1 MLQGTLNDNAWE
13 LVTNFL
19 NQPDLYGVHVTKSKQ
34 GAQIIDVG
42 VDAKGGFEA
51 GRLVTEICLGGYGK
65 AEIRLQ
71 QYGRTELPTIHVS
84 TDRPVIATLGSQLA
98 GWRIT
103 VESYQAIASGPARA
117 LARKPK
123 KLFSKIQYS
132 ETSEHAVIVLES
144 SKIPTEETL
153 SFIAS
158 ACDISIEQLCVII
171 VPTNSVAGL
180 TQISGRIVETAIH
193 KLMELGFDPNLVRY
207 GLGSAPIAP
216 LAPDVDTA
224 MGRAND
230 MLLYG
235 GIAYVIV
242 DYTRDNS
249 ELMDIVGR
257 VPASMSPD
265 YGKPFAEI
273 FASVSGDF
281 YKLDP
286 HLFAPAVIM
295 VNNAASGE
303 VFRAGYVNAD
313 ILEESI
319 SYRGLV

>member
-1 MLQGTLNDNAWE
+1 MLHGTLNDNAWK
-13 LVTNFL
+13 LVTHFL
-19 NQPDLYGVHVTKSKQ
+19 NQPDLYGIHVMKSKQ
-34 GAQIIDVG
+34 GAQIIDAG
-42 VDAKGGFEA
+42 VDAKGGFET

-71 QYGRTELPTIHVS
+71 KYGRTELPTIHVS

-103 VESYQAIASGPARA
+103 VESYHAIASGPARA

-123 KLFSKIQYS
+123 KLFSKIQYRES
-132 ETSEHAVIVLES
+132 AEHAVIVLES
-144 SKIPTEETL
+144 SEIPPGETL
-153 SFIAS
+153 AFIAS
-158 ACDISIEQLCVII
+158 ACDMSIEQLCVIV

-193 KLMELGFDPNLVRY
+193 KLMELGFDPNLVCY

-216 LAPDVDTA
+216 VAPDVDTA

-235 GIAYVIV
+235 GIAYVAV
-242 DYTRDNS
+242 DGAQDNS
-249 ELMDIVGR
+249 ELRDLVR
-257 VPASMSPD
+257 QVPSIMSPD
-265 YGKPFAEI
+265 YGRPFTEI
-273 FASVSGDF
+273 FASVGKDF

-286 HLFAPAVIM
+286 HLFAPAVIII
-295 VNNAASGE
+295 NNLASGE
-303 VFRAGYVNAD
+303 TFRAGYVNAD
-313 ILEESI
+313 VLEESI
-319 SYRGLV
+319 RFRSLV

>member
-1 MLQGTLNDNAWE
+1 MLQGTLNDNAWD
-13 LVTNFL
+13 LVTDFL
-19 NQPDLYGVHVTKSKQ
+19 NQPDQYGIHVMKSKQ
-34 GAQIIDVG
+34 GAQIIDAG

-71 QYGRTELPTIHVS
+71 KYGRTELPTIHVS
-84 TDRPVIATLGSQLA
+84 TDRPVIAALGSQLA

-103 VESYQAIASGPARA
+103 VESYHAIASGPARA

-132 ETSEHAVIVLES
+132 ESAEHAVIVLES
-144 SKIPTEETL
+144 SEIPPEETL

-158 ACDISIEQLCVII
+158 ACNISIEQLCVIV

-193 KLMELGFDPNLVRY
+193 KLMELGFDQNLVRY

-216 LAPDVDTA
+216 LAPNVDAA

-235 GIAYVIV
+235 GIAYIIV
-242 DYTRDNS
+242 DYAIDNS
-249 ELMDIVGR
+249 ELMDIVRR
-257 VPASMSPD
+257 VPSIMSPD
-265 YGKPFAEI
+265 YGRPFAEI
-273 FASVSGDF
+273 FASVGGDF

-286 HLFAPAVIM
+286 HLFAPAVIV
-295 VNNAASGE
+295 VNNAISGE
-303 VFRAGYVNAD
+303 VFRAGYVNAG

-319 SYRGLV
+319 CYRGLV